1 MRAALLVE
9 PGRIVVDDVPQ
20 PEPGPDDVLIAVGG
34 VGLCG
39 SDLSLFRG
47 AWTPPSYPWIQGHEG
62 FGTIEAVG
70 GRVST
75 SRVGETVVLEPNI
88 VCGTCTQC
96 RRGWTSA
103 CLGRQ
108 SVGMNRQGAIA
119 ERIVVPSANAWR
131 VETAAPEH
139 LVCLEPLTVV
149 ETALRRLPT
158 PIPDAALVIGVGAQG
173 LLMCLAL
180 LRRDVGVFVED
191 VNADRVA
198 FAASLGAK
206 ALSDDEATRQ
216 FDLIVDTAGTADAID
231 FAVAHAQ
238 VGGTIVELGLEGR
251 PFSLSAQTLVR
262 RQLVLRGSLTY
273 DHPNDFRTTLDLLV
287 DGRVS
292 PGCVV
297 TDEYP
302 LEDAQQAFERFSAAR
317 GKTWIRVR
325 PRVPGDYA
333 PPTAATAARNPS
345 R

>member
-47 AWTPPSYPWIQGHEG
+47 TWTPPSYPWIQGHEG
-62 FGTIEAVG
+62 FGMIEAVG

-131 VETAAPEH
+131 VESAAAEH
-139 LVCLEPLTVV
+139 LVSLEPLTVV

-158 PIPDAALVIGVGAQG
+158 PIPDAALVIGAGAQG

-180 LRRDVGVFVED
+180 LRRDVEVYVED
-191 VNADRVA
+191 INTDRVA
-198 FAASLGAK
+198 FATSLGAV
-206 ALSDDEATRQ
+206 ALGDSDPTRQ
-216 FDLIVDTAGTADAID
+216 FELIVDTAGTPDAID
-231 FAVAHAQ
+231 LAVARAE

-251 PFSLSAQTLVR
+251 PFSLTAQTLVR

-273 DHPNDFRTTLDLLV
+273 DHPSDFRASVHLLAA
-287 DGRVS
+287 GLVS
-292 PGCVV
+292 PGSVV
-297 TDEYP
+297 TNEYP
-302 LEDAQQAFERFSAAR
+302 LEDVQQAFERCSAAR
-317 GKTWIRVR
+317 GKTWIRVD
-325 PRVPGDYA
+325 PQMPVGY
-333 PPTAATAARNPS
+333 PPPAAATAARNPS